1 MGFNWENDLIDWWI
15 SFMGFTQS
23 ISGRGDEMKFRS
35 KTGPGFM
42 ILMEITT
49 EYHHRRYHQEWL
61 LNIAMENPF

>member
-1 MGFNWENDLIDWWI
+1 
-15 SFMGFTQS
+15 MGFTQS
-23 ISGRGDEMKFRS
+23 ISGRRGDEMKFRS